1 MILKP
6 KAVIG
11 RVQSKDTIRLW
22 QRFSTSST
30 IVTLFHLTDQ
40 VVAVFLV
47 TLAVLFALLSGHRA
61 TTNCNIFIAI
71 GHKPVAFFCEK
82 QNFLMDDGLIE
93 ISYLYNIKQYEY
105 DHSHTIGSA

>member
-11 RVQSKDTIRLW
+11 RVQSKVTIRLW
-22 QRFSTSST
+22 QRFATSST
-30 IVTLFHLTDQ
+30 IVTLFHLTGQ

-47 TLAVLFALLSGHRA
+47 MQAVLFALLSGHKD
-61 TTNCNIFIAI
+61 TPIGINVIAI

-82 QNFLMDDGLIE
+82 QNIFKDDSLIE
-93 ISYLYNIKQYEY
+93 NSYLYNIKQYEY
-105 DHSHTIGSA
+105 DHSRTIGSA